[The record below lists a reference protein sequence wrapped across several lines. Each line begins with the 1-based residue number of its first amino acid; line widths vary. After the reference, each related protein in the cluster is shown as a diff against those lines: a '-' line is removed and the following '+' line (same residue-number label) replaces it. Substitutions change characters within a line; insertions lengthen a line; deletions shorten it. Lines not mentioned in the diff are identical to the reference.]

1 MDTQQR
7 HQPPNW
13 EEAKPFFRRDG
24 MLRDIQCDGSL
35 EAWRSWL
42 RALVAASWSLE
53 YRVRGESVSPSL
65 DFPRAA
71 PDDEAT
77 VLRILL
83 GAAGPQINTFFYD
96 PDEVDADLAP
106 EDFVAEEQWSEL
118 VKFLTLMGDV
128 TGGEVRLSP
137 EGDHRHPWLIYT
149 PRQRVWTTIG
159 DPADHI
165 VDYWEPRV

>member
-7 HQPPNW
+7 QHAPRW

-24 MLRDIQCDGSL
+24 MLRDIQCEGSL

-42 RALVAASWSLE
+42 QALVAAAWSLE
-53 YRVRGESVSPSL
+53 FRMSGELVTPSL
-65 DFPRAA
+65 GFPRAA
-71 PDDEAT
+71 PDDEAP
-77 VLRILL
+77 VLRVLL
-83 GAAGPQINTFFYD
+83 ATGPHLNTFFFD

-118 VKFLTLMGDV
+118 VKFMTLLGDA
-128 TGGEVRLSP
+128 TGGSVRLSP

-149 PRQRVWTTIG
+149 PGQGAWTTIG
-159 DPADHI
+159 DPTDHI
-165 VDYWEPRV
+165 VNEWPLRD